1 MRIKNLKVG
10 TLKSEPFVAIPSSQ
24 RRARSAT
31 CATRVMGRPA
41 RRGDPLPVPG
51 QGSLLGFLTR
61 APLVVANDNTNSR
74 TDDEPENARCDATK
88 SSVDSTSVHS
98 TGEADSSVDEDVRAT
113 VVSQK
118 PPLRMADSLERIAR
132 ATQRWC
138 LLFTKL
144 EQTTVDQPKRD
155 AVYAARDAAAF
166 AADEPE
172 NARCDATKS
181 SVDSTSVHST
191 GEADSS
197 VDEDVRATVVSQKPP
212 LRMADSLERIA
223 RATQRWCLLFTK
235 LEQTTVDQPK
245 RDAVYAARDAAA
257 FAALANCAYAYRT
270 SRYQACVRRSLGAG
284 DDEEMSDDDR
294 DVTTQESESDMIT
307 KNSKRR
313 RHKNHHPSW
322 SACVRD
328 ARLGDGQGE
337 RRVSVAGAQRDA
349 FAMALSAT
357 RELGVTHLPRPR

>member
-88 SSVDSTSVHS
+88 SSVDSTSVH
-98 TGEADSSVDEDVRAT
+98 T
-113 VVSQK
+113 
-118 PPLRMADSLERIAR
+118 
-132 ATQRWC
+132 
-138 LLFTKL
+138 
-144 EQTTVDQPKRD
+144 
-155 AVYAARDAAAF
+155 
-166 AADEPE
+166 
-172 NARCDATKS
+172 
-181 SVDSTSVHST
+181 T